1 MSLRRHD
8 VWNSSVKTVPS
19 ESLVRETSPC
29 GVQVCR
35 TLSEYIE
42 TVDEDLME
50 TYLKQLTST
59 VGDALKWQW
68 GDQYGFGDNS
78 DSSLLVTKNLL
89 DEIMD
94 DGDASHTKP
103 IIENYYFNRE
113 LRKTGAQGC
122 GKVWDDLVINIPEI

>member
-59 VGDALKWQW
+59 VGDALK
-68 GDQYGFGDNS
+68 
-78 DSSLLVTKNLL
+78 
-89 DEIMD
+89 
-94 DGDASHTKP
+94 
-103 IIENYYFNRE
+103 
-113 LRKTGAQGC
+113 
-122 GKVWDDLVINIPEI
+122 